1 MGLIAGSVILKKA
14 QEGKYAIGAFNF
26 NNLEFLQAII
36 EAAEELSSP
45 VILQVSEGGMK
56 YMGLSFLEGV
66 VREVLPK
73 VKVPVAI
80 HLDHGSHFDVVVS
93 AIRIGFTSVM
103 IDASKKPFDENVKI
117 TREVVKVAH
126 AVGVS
131 VEAELG
137 KIMGT
142 EEHVKVAETEAVFTD
157 PEEALKFVELTEVD
171 SLAVAIGTAHGIYK
185 GKPKLDFERLSKIRK
200 RVEVPLVLHGASGVP
215 LDDVK
220 RAISL
225 GICKVNI
232 DTDLRIA
239 FRNKVEEIV
248 LSQKDQIDPRKILG
262 PAKEAV
268 KEVVKE
274 KIKAFGSE
282 GRM

>member
-1 MGLIAGSVILKKA
+1 MGLTTGAIILKRA
-14 QEGKYAIGAFNF
+14 QEGGYAVGAFNF

-36 EAAEELSSP
+36 EVAEELNSP
-45 VILQVSEGGMK
+45 VMLQVSEGGMK
-56 YMGLSFLEGV
+56 YMGLSFLEGI

-73 VKVPVAI
+73 VKVPVAM
-80 HLDHGSHFDVVVS
+80 HLDHGSHFDAVVS

-103 IDASKKPFDENVKI
+103 IDASKKPFDENARI
-117 TREVVKVAH
+117 TKEVVRIAH

-142 EEHVKVAETEAVFTD
+142 EEHIKVAETEAVFTD
-157 PEEALKFVELTEVD
+157 PEEALKFVELTNVD

-185 GKPKLDFERLSKIRK
+185 GKPKLDFKRLSEIREK
-200 RVEVPLVLHGASGVP
+200 VSVPLVLHGASGVP

-220 RAISL
+220 KAVSL

-239 FRNKVEEIV
+239 FRKKVEEII
-248 LSQKDQIDPRKILG
+248 LSERDQIDPRKILG

-268 KEVVKE
+268 KEVVRE